1 MRSRD
6 KLNALYLHLKKAHGH
21 QTSQGADLSREAPT
35 PEATRASDIIVKFTT
50 FRHRT
55 IVYRLEKNKK
65 DNIKVHVDL
74 TKKRHSLLKSASN
87 LVMLIG
93 FYLVTLM

>member
-6 KLNALYLHLKKAHGH
+6 KLNALYLHLKKTHGH
-21 QTSQGADLSREAPT
+21 QTSQGADLPREAPT
-35 PEATRASDIIVKFTT
+35 REATRASDIVKFTT
-50 FRHRT
+50 FRHLT

-74 TKKRHSLLKSASN
+74 TKK
-87 LVMLIG
+87 G
-93 FYLVTLM
+93 TTY

>member
-1 MRSRD
+1 MD
-6 KLNALYLHLKKAHGH
+6 TKLAKVLTYRGKLPPLKP
-21 QTSQGADLSREAPT
+21 RELLT
-35 PEATRASDIIVKFTT
+35 LLLNLQHSG
-50 FRHRT
+50 